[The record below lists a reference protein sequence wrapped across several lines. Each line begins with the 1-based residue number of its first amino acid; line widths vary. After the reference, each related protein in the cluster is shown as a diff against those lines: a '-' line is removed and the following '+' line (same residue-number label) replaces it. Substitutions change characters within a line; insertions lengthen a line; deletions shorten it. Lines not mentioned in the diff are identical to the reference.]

1 MRWIWIDC
9 FVEFEPGVRA
19 TALKNITLAEEH
31 LHDHFPHY
39 RVMPP
44 SLVIEGMAQT
54 AGILVGEA
62 RGFKENVILAKI
74 KRADFTSYGMP
85 GDQLRYEATVE
96 SITES
101 AAMTS
106 GLVLRGGEEIA
117 QIDLIF
123 SHVNQSTRSSEMP
136 DHNFVFTGMFMDLLS
151 QFREKDKLESSST
164 HAR

>member
-9 FVEFEPGVRA
+9 FVEFEPGKRA

-44 SLVIEGMAQT
+44 TLVIEGMAQT

-62 RGFKENVILAKI
+62 RGFKENVILAKV
-74 KRADFTSYGMP
+74 KRADFTGYGMP
-85 GDQLRYEATVE
+85 GDQLRYEAAIE
-96 SITES
+96 SISES

-106 GLVLRGGEEIA
+106 GRVLRQGEEIA
-117 QIDLIF
+117 KVDLIF
-123 SHVNQSTRSSEMP
+123 SHVNQSTRSAEMP
-136 DHNFVFTGMFMDLLS
+136 DHNFVFTGTFMDLLS
-151 QFREKDKLESSST
+151 QFRQKNKLESSTT